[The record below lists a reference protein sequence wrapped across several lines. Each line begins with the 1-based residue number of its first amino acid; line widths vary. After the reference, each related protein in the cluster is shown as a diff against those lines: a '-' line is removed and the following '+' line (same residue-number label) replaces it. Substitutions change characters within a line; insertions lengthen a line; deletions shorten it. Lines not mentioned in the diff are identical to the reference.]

1 MYELDKEEA
10 YSAVSLARDS
20 LYETKGDLESSIAE
34 WLYTYSYALIN
45 EEEVELKGT
54 IELIGTIQ
62 NDKDLLIQRY
72 NLPDDRDYQLRLPEK
87 SYQWCKEFLKQ
98 ILIRTSLK
106 TISPTQK
113 HLLLRFHHPLL
124 LQCA

>member
-20 LYETKGDLESSIAE
+20 LYETKGELESSIAE

-87 SYQWCKEFLKQ
+87 SYQWGKEFLKQ
-98 ILIRTSLK
+98 ILID
-106 TISPTQK
+106 QNN
-113 HLLLRFHHPLL
+113 HL
-124 LQCA
+124 